1 MKLKL
6 SLFLV
11 ALTLCLANTVAKTD
25 PLKKLTKMKGV
36 TCYAFDSIP
45 SQGIHIGE
53 NINLGSEANEMVK
66 PFDPRNITLILAEQE
81 KPAKSLFDG
90 AIALCKKGG
99 YETLVNVN
107 NEDQFTISAKFG
119 DTRSDII
126 LALFEGD
133 DKDGVVLSVNVKG
146 NRETIM
152 ELLKGKVTFTH

>member
-1 MKLKL
+1 MKHITLIL
-6 SLFLV
+6 M

-25 PLKKLTKMKGV
+25 PLKKLAKMKGV

-53 NINLGSEANEMVK
+53 SINIGSGANEMVK
-66 PFDPRNITLILAEQE
+66 PFDPRNITLIVAEQE
-81 KPAKSLFDG
+81 KTAKSLFDG

-107 NEDQFTISAKFG
+107 DRDRVTISAKFG

-126 LALFEGD
+126 LAIFDGED
-133 DKDGVVLSVNVKG
+133 NDGVVLSVNVRG
-146 NRETIM
+146 NREKIM
-152 ELLKGKVTFTH
+152 ELLEGKTAFTQ